1 MFCCYPLQVQYATRM
16 PTYREESE
24 IIVIIIEFGSAVF
37 ATLRMYCKN
46 MFFVSPTVTAI
57 TECCIRGVIDTH
69 LYNVFDKTVGNLIYG
84 RNGKKSPSLRSSLVF
99 LRWVFHVTFYFILHI
114 KFPLNIFT
122 RHWFVFSGFEYS
134 TYNSAP
140 HVPPTYENEGI
151 S

>member
-1 MFCCYPLQVQYATRM
+1 MFV
-16 PTYREESE
+16 
-24 IIVIIIEFGSAVF
+24 
-37 ATLRMYCKN
+37 
-46 MFFVSPTVTAI
+46 VSPTVTAI
-57 TECCIRGVIDTH
+57 TECRIRGVIDTH
-69 LYNVFDKTVGNLIYG
+69 LYNVFDKTVGNLIYV

-140 HVPPTYENEGI
+140 HVPKTYKNEGI
-151 S
+151 SYYVFTPRNIFRILSNPLCRQLHIVFCIKSSTKSVK